1 MFSHYTPAA
10 AVLGKSALLW
20 SVLMLAAEW
29 LSRDREAPTFLA
41 PKGMLRYRA
50 VRWTVY
56 LVLFLVTL
64 IFAGSQAKFI
74 YFKF

>member
-1 MFSHYTPAA
+1 
-10 AVLGKSALLW
+10 
-20 SVLMLAAEW
+20 
-29 LSRDREAPTFLA
+29 
-41 PKGMLRYRA
+41 MLRYRA

-64 IFAGSQAKFI
+64 IFAGSQAEFI